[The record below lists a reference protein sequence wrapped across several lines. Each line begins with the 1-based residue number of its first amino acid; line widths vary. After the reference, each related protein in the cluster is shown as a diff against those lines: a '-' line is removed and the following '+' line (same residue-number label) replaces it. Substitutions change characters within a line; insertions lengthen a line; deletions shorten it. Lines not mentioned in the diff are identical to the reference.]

1 MGLRG
6 FLRRCNSGSQPQVRD
21 GWSPQGCGK
30 SKTHKDVMTLIHMMI
45 GGTILMVPV
54 ISAPNAYLKRLGPKP
69 LNFGAPPRPLE
80 DVLARLPILYTD
92 LPSKPIA
99 SSQSSS
105 NVPIDDPF
113 YLWPLPSTPP
123 GDEPINDFP
132 RLPDNWVKSRL
143 GVEPSP
149 ITLQEPNNSN
159 WDAGTTIQTLRPPNS
174 LSPESL
180 IRFFGTP
187 GSHKDSATAVQVP
200 FIPGAPST
208 PQSSSAVFR
217 QD

>member
-1 MGLRG
+1 MWKIKDSQGCDEPYTHDDRRNHSYGSSDLGAQRLSKKIGSQASELRG
-6 FLRRCNSGSQPQVRD
+6 AT
-21 GWSPQGCGK
+21 SPVGGRAGK
-30 SKTHKDVMTLIHMMI
+30 T
-45 GGTILMVPV
+45 
-54 ISAPNAYLKRLGPKP
+54 
-69 LNFGAPPRPLE
+69 
-80 DVLARLPILYTD
+80 PILYTD

-143 GVEPSP
+143 GVERSP

-159 WDAGTTIQTLRPPNS
+159 WDVGTTIQTLRPPNS

-200 FIPGAPST
+200 FIPGALST